1 MNFELVG
8 TNKSI
13 LYGKLCE
20 WQIYNYSIVS
30 SNIVEIVTFKINCM
44 WHSSNI
50 AEDSKGMCTNDQGYI
65 MYL

>member
-1 MNFELVG
+1 MVNCV
-8 TNKSI
+8 TNK
-13 LYGKLCE
+13 
-20 WQIYNYSIVS
+20 YNYSIVS

-50 AEDSKGMCTNDQGYI
+50 AENSKGMCTNDQGYI